1 MTGSQTDPAISAD
14 GQRVAFASTGGN
26 LGEGKPD
33 GIAGV
38 YVRDVA
44 RGTTTL
50 LSTHAERPGTG
61 PEVVRIAA
69 PAGSGVAVLAFGLLF
84 WRRRSARHPARG
96 VARRL
101 RTTGVEPAKRA
112 PG

>member
-1 MTGSQTDPAISAD
+1 M
-14 GQRVAFASTGGN
+14 AFASTGGN

-38 YVRDVA
+38 YVRDLA

-61 PEVVRIAA
+61 PDVVRIAA
-69 PAGSGVAVLAFGLLF
+69 PTGTGVAVLAFGLLF
-84 WRRRSARHPARG
+84 WRRRSARA
-96 VARRL
+96 L
-101 RTTGVEPAKRA
+101 REA
-112 PG
+112 